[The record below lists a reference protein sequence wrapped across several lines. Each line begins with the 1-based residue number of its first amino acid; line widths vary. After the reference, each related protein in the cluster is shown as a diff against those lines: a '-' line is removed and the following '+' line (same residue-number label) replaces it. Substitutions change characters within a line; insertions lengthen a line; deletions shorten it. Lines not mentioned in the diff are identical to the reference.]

1 MDVKLILIMLGII
14 FGVSLLTIVGCYFYY
29 YEEDKKLDREAAH
42 DLAYVK
48 NLRAQEWCSDA
59 VGRAL
64 DDALFWNNLAGI
76 YLDAHLK
83 YECAIC
89 LSMAED
95 ILEGIT
101 GRSDKPPVYIPRMS
115 KQLMEDAK

>member
-1 MDVKLILIMLGII
+1 MDVILIMLGII
-14 FGVSLLTIVGCYFYY
+14 VGVGLLTMLGCFLYY
-29 YEEDKKLDREAAH
+29 YEEDKKLDRMAASN
-42 DLAYVK
+42 LKYVK
-48 NLRAQEWCSDA
+48 NLRAQQWCNDA
-59 VGRAL
+59 ISRAL

-101 GRSDKPPVYIPRMS
+101 GRSDKPSVYIPRRS
-115 KQLMEDAK
+115 AHN

>member
-1 MDVKLILIMLGII
+1 MDVILIMFGII
-14 FGVSLLTIVGCYFYY
+14 LGVGLLTIAGCFLYY

-42 DLAYVK
+42 NLEYVR
-48 NLRAQEWCSDA
+48 NLRAQQWCNDA
-59 VGRAL
+59 ISRAL
-64 DDALFWNNLAGI
+64 DDALFWNSLSGI

-101 GRSDKPPVYIPRMS
+101 GRSDKPPVYIPRTRIRRNRG
-115 KQLMEDAK
+115 

>member
-1 MDVKLILIMLGII
+1 MDVILIMLGII
-14 FGVSLLTIVGCYFYY
+14 FGVGLLTMIGCFLYY
-29 YEEDKKLDREAAH
+29 YEEDKKLDREAEH
-42 DLAYVK
+42 NLAYVK

-64 DDALFWNNLAGI
+64 DDALFWNDLSSI
-76 YLDAHLK
+76 YIEADLL
-83 YECAIC
+83 YECRKC

-101 GRSDKPPVYIPRMS
+101 GQFDIHPLLYIPRTNKES
-115 KQLMEDAK
+115 IEDAK

>member
-1 MDVKLILIMLGII
+1 MRIGLIMLGII
-14 FGVSLLTIVGCYFYY
+14 LGVGLLTIFGCYLYDH
-29 YEEDKKLDREAAH
+29 EEDKKLDRKAAH
-42 DLAYVK
+42 NLEYVR
-48 NLRAQEWCSDA
+48 NLRAQQWCSDA

-64 DDALFWNNLAGI
+64 DDALFWNNLAEI

-101 GRSDKPPVYIPRMS
+101 GRSDKPPVYIPRTS
-115 KQLMEDAK
+115 KESTKDAK

>member
-1 MDVKLILIMLGII
+1 MDIKLMLIMLGII
-14 FGVSLLTIVGCYFYY
+14 FGVGLLTIVGCCFYY
-29 YEEDKKLDREAAH
+29 YEEDKKLDREAASN
-42 DLAYVK
+42 LKYVK
-48 NLRAQEWCSDA
+48 NLRAQQWCNDA
-59 VGRAL
+59 IGRAL
-64 DDALFWNNLAGI
+64 DDALFWNNLSGI

-101 GRSDKPPVYIPRMS
+101 GRSDKPPVYIPRTR
-115 KQLMEDAK
+115 DAK

>member
-1 MDVKLILIMLGII
+1 MNVILIMLGII
-14 FGVSLLTIVGCYFYY
+14 FGVGLLTILGCFLYY

-42 DLAYVK
+42 NLAYVK
-48 NLRAQEWCSDA
+48 NLRAQGWCSDA
-59 VGRAL
+59 IDRVL
-64 DDALFWNNLAGI
+64 EDASFWNDLAKI

-89 LSMAED
+89 LSIAED

-101 GRSDKPPVYIPRMS
+101 GRSDKPPVYIPRGS
-115 KQLMEDAK
+115 KVG

>member
-1 MDVKLILIMLGII
+1 MNVILIMLGII
-14 FGVSLLTIVGCYFYY
+14 LGVGLLTMVGCFLYY
-29 YEEDKKLDREAAH
+29 YEEDKKLDREAARN
-42 DLAYVK
+42 LAYVK

-64 DDALFWNNLAGI
+64 DDALFWNNLSEI

-83 YECAIC
+83 YECAMC

-101 GRSDKPPVYIPRMS
+101 GRSDKPSIYIPRT
-115 KQLMEDAK
+115 EDAK

>member
-1 MDVKLILIMLGII
+1 MGILLIMLGII
-14 FGVSLLTIVGCYFYY
+14 LGVGLLTIVGCCLYY
-29 YEEDKKLDREAAH
+29 HEEDKKLDREAASN
-42 DLAYVK
+42 LKYVK
-48 NLRAQEWCSDA
+48 NLRAQQWCNDA
-59 VGRAL
+59 ISRAL
-64 DDALFWNNLAGI
+64 DDALFWNNLSGI

-101 GRSDKPPVYIPRMS
+101 GRSDKPPVYIPRMR
-115 KQLMEDAK
+115 DAK